1 MHRHWMTR
9 RGFAL
14 GLAAVPFLAGR
25 GRSATSL
32 PEMTVSKDPN
42 CGCCAAWVDYL
53 RAAGFSVAVTDTADI
68 YSVKARLG
76 VPEDLASCHTAEIGG
91 YVIEGHVPEPTIRKL
106 LAEKPAAAG
115 LAVPGMPQSVP
126 GMDVRGANDI
136 YDVILFGPQGRRRY
150 ARFQGRR
157 EIKS

>member
-1 MHRHWMTR
+1 MMHRKTMTR

-25 GRSATSL
+25 GWSATSL
-32 PEMTVSKDPN
+32 PRMTVSKDPN

-53 RAAGFSVAVTDTADI
+53 RAAGFSVVVTDTADI

-76 VPEDLASCHTAEIGG
+76 VPQDLASCHTAEIGG

-106 LAEKPAAAG
+106 LAEKPAATG
-115 LAVPGMPQSVP
+115 IAVPGMPQSVP
-126 GMDVRGANDI
+126 GMDVPGANDT

-157 EIKS
+157 EI